1 MPAGSVALNQMRPVG
16 GGLIRL
22 GPEVGYPGDP
32 AVVAEVEEAQPGL
45 GAVPGGEPPDPARR
59 VLALTD
65 GPLHGDMPVAGEA
78 LGAETHERFP
88 ALDPLTCLRN
98 LVEHVPGDQA
108 CERSPVPGP
117 DRLPVGHYCLLRAGH
132 VRNLSPGWDSRPV
145 GPCDHGPGRDHARGW
160 PPRPIMV

>member
-1 MPAGSVALNQMRPVG
+1 MPAGSVALYQVRPVG
-16 GGLIRL
+16 GRLIRL

-32 AVVAEVEEAQPGL
+32 AIVAEVEEAQPGL
-45 GAVPGGEPPDPARR
+45 GAVPGREPPDPARR

-108 CERSPVPGP
+108 GERSPVPGP
-117 DRLPVGHYCLLRAGH
+117 DRLPVGNHCLMRARH
-132 VRNLSPGWDSRPV
+132 DRNLSAWCDS
-145 GPCDHGPGRDHARGW
+145 GPGLAGA
-160 PPRPIMV
+160 V